1 MSNDFPPGSHRIT
14 LDRALEMTA
23 RYKANMDIII
33 SPDMANQNI
42 LAICETF
49 RKDELI
55 AYLSQDFVYSIRIYY
70 GMSEDLQIH
79 AIVLGADKD
88 GNDILPIQPNHLHPP
103 GDGEDGELFEDAVRC
118 PTYCP
123 PPGWPR
129 LNSKD

>member
-1 MSNDFPPGSHRIT
+1 MSYEIPPGSHRIT

-23 RYKANMDIII
+23 RYKENMDIII
-33 SPDMANQNI
+33 SPEMANQNI
-42 LAICETF
+42 LAISETF

-70 GMSEDLQIH
+70 GMSEDMQVH
-79 AIVLGADKD
+79 AIILGVDKD
-88 GNDILPIQPNHLHPP
+88 GNDILPAQPGHSHPP
-103 GDGEDGELFEDAVRC
+103 GDGEEGELFEDAVRC
-118 PTYCP
+118 PTTCP